1 MLAFSLPHCLLLSKS
16 PWILDNKATQFLCL
30 YSMNLHFVSEFSFLS
45 YDFYLLIVSVSCWI
59 PSPCYLNIFCHYAGF
74 FFFFSFLHFQWIFLC
89 FFFFFWPF
97 WVFIATCNLVPPS
110 VPHPRLPVNL
120 RFFLHCKVVKNPPA
134 NARDTG
140 DVGLILGSGRSPGGG
155 HGNPL
160 KYSCLENSMDRG
172 AWWVTVHVTA
182 KSRTRLSRHT

>member
-89 FFFFFWPF
+89 FFFFFLTILG
-97 WVFIATCNLVPPS
+97 VHCNLQLSSPIRPPPQVVS
-110 VPHPRLPVNL
+110 E
-120 RFFLHCKVVKNPPA
+120 FKV
-134 NARDTG
+134 
-140 DVGLILGSGRSPGGG
+140 
-155 HGNPL
+155 
-160 KYSCLENSMDRG
+160 
-172 AWWVTVHVTA
+172 
-182 KSRTRLSRHT
+182 LSSL